1 MVIGQNG
8 KIGVLARYFQS
19 IVRAS
24 FQTEREHANA
34 TIAIIIALGRIWSA
48 KSVPVP
54 MDIPWVKISGYHASK
69 NLPCMDLAHVDRVT
83 KGNCAIWIMVKVVV
97 PVNFVQARLTVIA
110 SIALSA
116 MVSDLRNAEVFVS
129 LNQVSLSRNSNF
141 LRAVSSY
148 LITDIA

>member
-1 MVIGQNG
+1 MP
-8 KIGVLARYFQS
+8 
-19 IVRAS
+19 
-24 FQTEREHANA
+24 T
-34 TIAIIIALGRIWSA
+34 
-48 KSVPVP
+48 
-54 MDIPWVKISGYHASK
+54 DISWAKISGYHVSK
-69 NLPCMDLAHVDRVT
+69 NLFQKPLVALANVDRVT

-97 PVNFVQARLTVIA
+97 SVNFVQARRTVIA

-129 LNQVSLSRNSNF
+129 LNQVSFIKEYHF

>member
-34 TIAIIIALGRIWSA
+34 TIAIIIALARIWSA

-54 MDIPWVKISGYHASK
+54 TDISWVKTSGCHASK
-69 NLPCMDLAHVDRVT
+69 NPAQNADLVAT
-83 KGNCAIWIMVKVVV
+83 GNCAIWKMVKVVV
-97 PVNFVQARLTVIA
+97 FVNFVQARLTVIA
-110 SIALSA
+110 SIARSV
-116 MVSDLRNAEVFVS
+116 MVSDLRNAEVFVP
-129 LNQVSLSRNSNF
+129 LKKVSLSKRIF
-141 LRAVSSY
+141 HFQRA
-148 LITDIA
+148 TE